1 MDDACA
7 KTRRAFV
14 LESAAWLA
22 TGWAAGAAR
31 AIDALGPA
39 SEAVDRSRSFALSFA
54 GLASS
59 GGLAPPPELGLQS
72 FTLRRYALEPMLDRL
87 VDLGVRRVEL
97 IPELEILFYR
107 LGSHFPVT
115 TDRAEIAR
123 VVDAVRARGLALSA
137 SGVHAVG
144 DAEEAKRLFDFAARA
159 EIPLL
164 TIAPDEEALDPLDR
178 LCAEHPQIRLGI
190 HNHGPWTRH
199 ASIADVERSL
209 AGRAPNFGACADLG
223 HFIRAGEDPV
233 AALRRL
239 GPRVF
244 GVHLK
249 DHREAGFFAAGC
261 PLGDGRLD
269 LEACFR
275 ALREIGFGPD
285 RALSLELE
293 WGDQDQLADVRL
305 CLERARSAIASVAA
319 EASPVGGPGRVG
331 PARIGVPGATIPTE
345 RRG

>member
-1 MDDACA
+1 MDHACA
-7 KTRRAFV
+7 RTRRAFV

-22 TGWAAGAAR
+22 TGWTAGAAR
-31 AIDALGPA
+31 AIDALRPA
-39 SEAVDRSRSFALSFA
+39 SGEVGRATPPPAATGALPSPA
-54 GLASS
+54 
-59 GGLAPPPELGLQS
+59 PPELGLQS
-72 FTLRRYALEPMLDRL
+72 FTLRRHALEPMLDRL
-87 VDLGVRRVEL
+87 VELGVRRVEL

-115 TDRAEIAR
+115 TDPAEIDR
-123 VVDAVRARGLALSA
+123 VVGAVRSRGLAISA

-144 DAEEAKRLFDFAARA
+144 DAEEAKRLFEFAARA

-164 TIAPDEEALDPLDR
+164 TIAPDDAALDPLDR
-178 LCAEHPQIRLGI
+178 LCAEHPEIRLGI
-190 HNHGPWTRH
+190 HNHGPWTRY
-199 ASIADVERSL
+199 ASLADVEQSL

-239 GPRVF
+239 GSRVL

-261 PLGDGRLD
+261 LLGDGRLD
-269 LEACFR
+269 LEECFR

-293 WGDQDQLADVRL
+293 WGDEDQLSEVRL
-305 CLERARSAIASVAA
+305 CLERARAAIASVAA
-319 EASPVGGPGRVG
+319 EASEAVGASRAGSAWVG
-331 PARIGVPGATIPTE
+331 SRASSWATASTQ
-345 RRG
+345 RGG